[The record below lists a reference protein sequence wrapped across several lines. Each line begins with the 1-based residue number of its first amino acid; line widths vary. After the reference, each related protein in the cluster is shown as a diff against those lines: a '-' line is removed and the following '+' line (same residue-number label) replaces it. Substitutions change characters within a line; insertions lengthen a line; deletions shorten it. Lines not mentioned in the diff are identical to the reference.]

1 MAERKQSVKDFIKVL
16 RDADGNQVAFL
27 CGKDP
32 STGEWMFMGLTI
44 GNDGQF
50 VDTRI
55 GGTEEQMQHLFAQ
68 VNEDLVATMRKQARD
83 TVTGAANNGQ
93 VH

>member
-1 MAERKQSVKDFIKVL
+1 MKDFIKVL

-27 CGKDP
+27 CAKDP
-32 STGEWMFMGLTI
+32 STGEWMFMGLTT
-44 GNDGQF
+44 GSEGQF

-55 GGTEEQMQHLFAQ
+55 GGTEEQMQHLFAS
-68 VNEDLVATMRKQARD
+68 VNEDLVATMRKQAKD
-83 TVTGAANNGQ
+83 TVTGAANDAV

>member
-1 MAERKQSVKDFIKVL
+1 MKDFIKVL

-27 CGKDP
+27 CAKDP
-32 STGEWMFMGLTI
+32 TTGEWMFMGLTT
-44 GNDGQF
+44 GSEGQF

-55 GGTEEQMQHLFAQ
+55 GGTEEQMRSLFDQ
-68 VNEDLVATMRKQARD
+68 VGEDLVATMRKQAAD
-83 TVTGAANNGQ
+83 TVPQAANDAV